1 MKVTISYTEP
11 EIYIAEAIDLSIRR
25 LLPRARRKETPV
37 QNGFYHTIF
46 TTLYESERQKKG
58 ANRK

>member
-11 EIYIAEAIDLSIRR
+11 ETFVAEAIDLAVRR
-25 LLPRARRKETPV
+25 LLPKARRKETPV

-46 TTLYESERQKKG
+46 TTRYELDKQKKEQEE
-58 ANRK
+58 